1 MNVVIPGRRRSKRLA
16 HISIA
21 AGMGLWA
28 VMVFSLAVIPLD
40 RGTVS
45 EGVYA
50 LTGTITQ
57 FVTEDGERVAKPLPL
72 PK

>member
-1 MNVVIPGRRRSKRLA
+1 MNVFIPGGRGSKRLA
-16 HISIA
+16 RLSIA

-28 VMVFSLAVIPLD
+28 VMVVGLTVIPLD

-50 LTGTITQ
+50 LTGTLTQ
-57 FVTEDGERVAKPLPL
+57 YVTEDGERTVKPLPL
-72 PK
+72 PR